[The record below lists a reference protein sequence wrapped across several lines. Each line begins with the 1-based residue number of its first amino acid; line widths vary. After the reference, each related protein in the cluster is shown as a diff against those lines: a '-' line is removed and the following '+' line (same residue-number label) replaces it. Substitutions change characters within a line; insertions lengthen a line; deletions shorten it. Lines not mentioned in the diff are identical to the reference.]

1 MTVTGTLTTKNKKN
15 SVPLSYDFDIV
26 TRQIYKIQLKYINM
40 IWYKSDLQ
48 YSAGISISFLNYF

>member
-40 IWYKSDLQ
+40 IWYKSDLH
-48 YSAGISISFLNYF
+48 